1 MALKKIYDISLPL
14 TVNTKVF
21 PGDMPLQY
29 NFVQH
34 IEAGDKLNLSE
45 FLATTH
51 IGTHVDAPL
60 HYLEQGKAIGE
71 LDLDIFIGTCQLV
84 KVDTTI
90 KTSILPGEITRYGNL
105 PERVL
110 FCTTSE
116 NKYDEWTD
124 SYRIPSIELID
135 YLNRMGV
142 KLIGIDTPSVD
153 MVNASDALIHKY
165 IFKCEMLI
173 IENLYLNEVP
183 EGRYELIALPLKF
196 MELEASPVRVIL
208 RSL

>member
-1 MALKKIYDISLPL
+1 
-14 TVNTKVF
+14 VNTKVF